1 MDCALPAINPPPAS
15 QGGVFVYI
23 LTYAAGSQILPPG
36 HEVPALAPWQLP
48 DAPQYAL
55 LVNGSTHLP
64 AQSTSPCWHAY

>member
-36 HEVPALAPWQLP
+36 GERRRTGSGPNNWDQRATEKIEIAISIKEVER
-48 DAPQYAL
+48 
-55 LVNGSTHLP
+55 
-64 AQSTSPCWHAY
+64 